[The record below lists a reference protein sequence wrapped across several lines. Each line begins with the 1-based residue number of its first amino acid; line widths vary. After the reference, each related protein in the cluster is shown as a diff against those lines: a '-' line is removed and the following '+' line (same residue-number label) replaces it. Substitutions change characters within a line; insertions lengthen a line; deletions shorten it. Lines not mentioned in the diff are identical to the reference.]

1 MLDKY
6 CSFCLTALR
15 NCHQARLLQVIA
27 LSQALVY
34 KTPFNRSPPMTAHKA
49 LPHAQP
55 TDVGLCPE
63 RAQRLMDVL
72 RREVASGRLP
82 GAVAMI
88 ARRGQIGLFEAV
100 GQQDPATGTP
110 MKTDS
115 IFRIYS
121 MTKPVVSVAV
131 MMLVERGQLLLSD
144 PVSRWLPEY
153 ANQKVAT
160 ANGLEPVRQEA
171 TVQDLLR
178 HTAGLTYEFLGDSAV
193 QRQYGAVKIASR
205 ERTNAE
211 FSQTLAAVPLQFQP
225 GTVWAYSR
233 ATDVLGRLIEVVSG
247 QGLGAFL
254 QAEIF
259 GPLGMVDTGFAVPP
273 EQQHRIAE
281 PFAHDPDGGVP
292 MKVLE
297 PRQVPAMEGGGG
309 GLMSTAM
316 DYTRFLQCLR
326 NRGELDGVRLLG
338 PHTVDYMTADHLGG
352 IPADGTLLPPGHG
365 FGLGF
370 AVRTHP
376 GLSPV
381 PGSVGLYYWG
391 GIAGTTFFVDPALD
405 MYAMLMIQAP
415 NQRDYYRPLFRDLV
429 YAALL

>member
-1 MLDKY
+1 
-6 CSFCLTALR
+6 
-15 NCHQARLLQVIA
+15 
-27 LSQALVY
+27 
-34 KTPFNRSPPMTAHKA
+34 MTAHKA

-55 TDVGLCPE
+55 ADVGLCPE
-63 RAQRLMDVL
+63 RTQRLMDVL

-88 ARRGQIGLFEAV
+88 ARRGQIALFEAV
-100 GQQDPATGTP
+100 GQQDPATGVP
-110 MKTDS
+110 MQTDS

-153 ANQKVAT
+153 AKQQVAT
-160 ANGLEPVRQEA
+160 ANGLEPVKQEA

-193 QRQYGAVKIASR
+193 QRQYGEVKIASR

-211 FSQTLAAVPLQFQP
+211 FSQTLASVPLQFQP

-233 ATDVLGRLIEVVSG
+233 ATDVLGRLVEVVSG

-254 QAEIF
+254 QTEIF

-273 EQQHRIAE
+273 DQHHRIAE
-281 PFAHDPDGGVP
+281 PFTHDPDGGVP

-297 PRQVPAMEGGGG
+297 ARQVPAMEGGGG

-316 DYTRFLQCLR
+316 DYSRFLQCLR

-370 AVRTHP
+370 AVRTHL

-405 MYAMLMIQAP
+405 MYAMLMVQAP

-429 YAALL
+429 YAALV

>member
-1 MLDKY
+1 M
-6 CSFCLTALR
+6 T
-15 NCHQARLLQVIA
+15 HH
-27 LSQALVY
+27 
-34 KTPFNRSPPMTAHKA
+34 PPLAHA
-49 LPHAQP
+49 HPA
-55 TDVGLCPE
+55 DVGLCPD
-63 RAQRLMDVL
+63 RTQRLMDVL

-82 GAVAMI
+82 GAVAMV
-88 ARRGQIGLFEAV
+88 ARRGQIALFEAV

-110 MKTDS
+110 MQTDS

-131 MMLVERGQLLLSD
+131 MMLVERGHLLLSD
-144 PVSRWLPEY
+144 PVSRWLPEF
-153 ANQKVAT
+153 ANQQVAT
-160 ANGLEPVRQEA
+160 ANGLEPVRNPA

-178 HTAGLTYEFLGDSAV
+178 HTAGLTYEFLGTSSV
-193 QRQYGAVKIASR
+193 QQQYGQAKIASR

-211 FSQTLAAVPLQFQP
+211 FSQTLAAMPLQFQP
-225 GTVWAYSR
+225 GSVWAYSR
-233 ATDVLGRLIEVVSG
+233 ATDVLGRLVEVVSG

-273 EQQHRIAE
+273 EQHHRIAE

-326 NRGELDGVRLLG
+326 NRGELNGVRLLG
-338 PHTVDYMTADHLGG
+338 PHTVDFMTADHLGG

-370 AVRTHP
+370 AVRTHL

-405 MYAMLMIQAP
+405 MYAMLMVQAP

>member
-1 MLDKY
+1 MTL
-6 CSFCLTALR
+6 
-15 NCHQARLLQVIA
+15 H
-27 LSQALVY
+27 
-34 KTPFNRSPPMTAHKA
+34 PPLAHA
-49 LPHAQP
+49 HPA
-55 TDVGLCPE
+55 DVGLCPD
-63 RAQRLMDVL
+63 RTQRLMDVL

-82 GAVAMI
+82 GAVAMV
-88 ARRGQIGLFEAV
+88 ARRGQIALFEAV
-100 GQQDPATGTP
+100 GQQDPATGAP
-110 MKTDS
+110 MQTDS

-131 MMLVERGQLLLSD
+131 MMMVERGQLLLSD
-144 PVSRWLPEY
+144 PVSRWLPEF
-153 ANQKVAT
+153 ANQQVAT
-160 ANGLEPVRQEA
+160 ANGLEPVHNPA

-178 HTAGLTYEFLGDSAV
+178 HTAGLTYEFLGTSSV
-193 QRQYGAVKIASR
+193 QQQYGQAKIASR

-211 FSQTLAAVPLQFQP
+211 FSQTLAAMPLQFQP
-225 GTVWAYSR
+225 GSVWAYSR
-233 ATDVLGRLIEVVSG
+233 ATDVLGRLVEVVSG
-247 QGLGAFL
+247 QSLGAFL

-273 EQQHRIAE
+273 DQQHRIAE

-326 NRGELDGVRLLG
+326 NRGELNGVRLLG
-338 PHTVDYMTADHLGG
+338 PHTVDFMTADHLGD

-370 AVRTHP
+370 AVRTHL

>member
-1 MLDKY
+1 
-6 CSFCLTALR
+6 
-15 NCHQARLLQVIA
+15 
-27 LSQALVY
+27 
-34 KTPFNRSPPMTAHKA
+34 MTTHTA
-49 LPHAQP
+49 LPHARP
-55 TDVGLCPE
+55 DDVGLCPE
-63 RAQRLMDVL
+63 RTQRLMDVL
-72 RREVASGRLP
+72 QREVASGRLP
-82 GAVAMI
+82 GAVAMV
-88 ARRGQIGLFEAV
+88 ARRGQIALFEAI
-100 GQQDPATGTP
+100 GQQDPAAGTP

-144 PVSRWLPEY
+144 PVSRWMPEY
-153 ANQKVAT
+153 ANQQVAT
-160 ANGLEPVRQEA
+160 AQGLEPVRQEA

-178 HTAGLTYEFLGDSAV
+178 HTAGLTYEFLGDSSV
-193 QRQYGAVKIASR
+193 QRQYGVVKIASR

-211 FSQTLAAVPLQFQP
+211 FSQTLAAMPLQFQP

-233 ATDVLGRLIEVVSG
+233 ATDVLGRLVEVVSG
-247 QGLGAFL
+247 QSLGAFL

-259 GPLGMVDTGFAVPP
+259 GPLGMVDTGFSVPP
-273 EQQHRIAE
+273 DQQHRIAE

-316 DYTRFLQCLR
+316 DYARFLQFLR
-326 NRGELDGVRLLG
+326 NRGELGGVRLLG
-338 PHTVDYMTADHLGG
+338 PHTVDYMTADHLSG

-370 AVRTHP
+370 AVRTHL

-405 MYAMLMIQAP
+405 MVAMLMIQAP

>member
-1 MLDKY
+1 
-6 CSFCLTALR
+6 
-15 NCHQARLLQVIA
+15 
-27 LSQALVY
+27 
-34 KTPFNRSPPMTAHKA
+34 
-49 LPHAQP
+49 
-55 TDVGLCPE
+55 
-63 RAQRLMDVL
+63 MDVL

-100 GQQDPATGTP
+100 GQQDPGTGAP

-153 ANQKVAT
+153 ANQQVAT
-160 ANGLEPVRQEA
+160 ANGLEPVRQAA

-233 ATDVLGRLIEVVSG
+233 ATDVLGRLVEVVSG
-247 QGLGAFL
+247 QSLGAFL

-326 NRGELDGVRLLG
+326 NQGELDGVRLLG
-338 PHTVDYMTADHLGG
+338 PHTVDFMTADHLGG
-352 IPADGTLLPPGHG
+352 MPSDGTLLPPGHG

-370 AVRTHP
+370 AVRTHL

-405 MYAMLMIQAP
+405 MYAMLMVQAP